1 MKIIIDLDEKHCY
14 TLLFSKNKNKSA
26 YLCNILTA
34 VLKMVKK
41 FYFYVVAI
49 FGVIT
54 MTES

>member
-14 TLLFSKNKNKSA
+14 TGLFLKNKNKSA

-34 VLKMVKK
+34 VLKMVIK
-41 FYFYVVAI
+41 FYFYVFAI